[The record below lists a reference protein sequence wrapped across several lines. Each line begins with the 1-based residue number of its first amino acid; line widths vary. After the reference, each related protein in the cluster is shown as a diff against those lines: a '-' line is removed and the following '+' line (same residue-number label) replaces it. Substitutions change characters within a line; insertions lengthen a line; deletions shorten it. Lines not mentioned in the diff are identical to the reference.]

1 MATTAHSA
9 MSEYLR
15 TGYEPDAE
23 YVDGEIEERPVGEF
37 DHGSWQAAIQLW
49 FLLKREPWNIWVI
62 PELRIQVSPTR
73 FRVPDVTI
81 VDRRLPREQILTR
94 PPVAVFEVLS
104 PEDRVTRMMVK
115 LQDYERMGIKNIFVV
130 DPQDGSAWKFGHGE
144 LAHSRSGSFED
155 SPCLLD
161 WEQIRKYV
169 AGE

>member
-1 MATTAHSA
+1 MATTTYIAV
-9 MSEYLR
+9 SEYLR

-49 FLLKREPWNIWVI
+49 FLLHREPWNIWVI

-81 VDRRLPREQILTR
+81 VDRNLPREQILTH
-94 PPVAVFEVLS
+94 PPVAVFEVIS
-104 PEDRVTRMMVK
+104 PEDRLPRMIVK
-115 LQDYERMGIKNIFVV
+115 LQDYERMGIRNIFVV
-130 DPQDGSAWKFGHGE
+130 DPRDQSVWKFGHGE
-144 LAHSRSGSFED
+144 LLPSKSEGFQN

>member
-1 MATTAHSA
+1 MAAIAHVPVE
-9 MSEYLR
+9 EYLR

-23 YVDGEIEERPVGEF
+23 YVDGVVEERPMGEF

-49 FLLKREPWNIWVI
+49 FLSHRAEWGLWVI

-81 VDRRLPREQILTR
+81 VDRSLPRAQIITH
-94 PPVAVFEVLS
+94 PPIAGFEGLS
-104 PEDRVTRMMVK
+104 PEARVTRILVK
-115 LQDYERMGIKNIFVV
+115 LKDYERMGIQNIFVV
-130 DPQDGSAWKFGHGE
+130 DPQDGSVWKYQQGE
-144 LAHSRSGSFED
+144 LAPSESGPLKGT
-155 SPCLLD
+155 PCMLD

>member
-1 MATTAHSA
+1 MATTAYMA
-9 MSEYLR
+9 VSEYLR

-23 YVDGEIEERPVGEF
+23 YVDGEIEERPMGEF

-49 FLLKREPWNIWVI
+49 FLLHREPWGIWVI

-81 VDRRLPREQILTR
+81 VDRSLPREQILTH

-104 PEDRVTRMMVK
+104 PEDRIPRMIVK
-115 LQDYERMGIKNIFVV
+115 LQDYERMGIRNIFVV
-130 DPQDGSAWKFGHGE
+130 DPEDGSVWKFGQGE
-144 LAHSRSGSFED
+144 LAPSESGSLRD